1 MGSSR
6 EELQASLDSMEGNE
20 EEGEDIEVGLV
31 VTVPDLVGLDHRN
44 HSLDG
49 FFF

>member
-20 EEGEDIEVGLV
+20 EEGEDIE
-31 VTVPDLVGLDHRN
+31 N
-44 HSLDG
+44 HQAKRVRVSDINITRLEIHL
-49 FFF
+49 